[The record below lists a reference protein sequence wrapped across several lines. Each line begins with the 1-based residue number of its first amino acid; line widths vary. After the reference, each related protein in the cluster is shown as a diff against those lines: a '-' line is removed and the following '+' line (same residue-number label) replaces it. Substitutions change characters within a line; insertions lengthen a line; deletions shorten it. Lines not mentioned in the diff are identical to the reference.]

1 MALSVSVAGSLALK
15 IGGATPL
22 GASGLNLQLV
32 GSGGT
37 APYSFRTAGELPPG
51 LSLSTDGRLSGQ
63 PSASGSALVRVL
75 MTDSGSPQL
84 FVVADVSL
92 VIS

>member
-1 MALSVSVAGSLALK
+1 MALSISVAGALTLK
-15 IGGATPL
+15 VGGATPL

-37 APYSFRTAGELPPG
+37 APYSFRSAGELPPG

-63 PSASGSALVRVL
+63 PSASGSAVVRVL
-75 MTDSGSPQL
+75 CTDSGSPQL
-84 FVVADVSL
+84 FIVTDVTL
-92 VIS
+92 TVN